1 MKDIVFATNN
11 ENKLKEV
18 RAIAGHKFNIL
29 SLKDIGCSED
39 IAETASTFE
48 GNALIK
54 ARYVH
59 DDSGLEVEALGNA
72 PGVFSA
78 RYAGEPSD
86 SRKNIVK
93 LLQEMQGV
101 KNRKARFRTCIAL
114 IYEGE
119 ESMFEG
125 SIEGSI
131 IEELRGCN
139 GFGYDPLFMP
149 AGYELTFA
157 EMSSDEKNKISH
169 RALAT
174 NKLIEYLLIKN

>member
-1 MKDIVFATNN
+1 
-11 ENKLKEV
+11 
-18 RAIAGHKFNIL
+18 
-29 SLKDIGCSED
+29 
-39 IAETASTFE
+39 
-48 GNALIK
+48 
-54 ARYVH
+54 
-59 DDSGLEVEALGNA
+59 
-72 PGVFSA
+72 
-78 RYAGEPSD
+78 
-86 SRKNIVK
+86 
-93 LLQEMQGV
+93 
-101 KNRKARFRTCIAL
+101 
-114 IYEGE
+114 
-119 ESMFEG
+119 MFEG